1 MMIINIQNVSFIVLL
16 HLLAT
21 VYFPLYYLIIHPNS
35 GVWTIF
41 ILLATMI
48 AISWGTLLVP
58 ILLVVMFGLIIKF
71 PFVYV
76 SYLVCFVIPLFFLLQ
91 SKPKK
96 TQYFL
101 KIGFIFFVLG
111 ILIYVA
117 TFIAYLNG
125 MTLNNFK

>member
-1 MMIINIQNVSFIVLL
+1 MVINIQNVSFIVLL

-48 AISWGTLLVP
+48 AISWGTLLIP
-58 ILLVVMFGLIIKF
+58 ILLVVMFGLIVKL
-71 PFVYV
+71 PFAYV
-76 SYLVCFVIPLFFLLQ
+76 SYLVCFVIPIFLLLR

-96 TQYFL
+96 RQYFL
-101 KIGFIFFVLG
+101 KIGFIFFVFG

-117 TFIAYLNG
+117 IFIAYLNG
-125 MTLNNFK
+125 VTLNNFK

>member
-1 MMIINIQNVSFIVLL
+1 MIINIHNVSFIVLL
-16 HLLAT
+16 HRLAT

-48 AISWGTLLVP
+48 AISWGILLVP

-76 SYLVCFVIPLFFLLQ
+76 TYLVCFVIPLFFLLQ

-96 TQYFL
+96 RQYFL
-101 KIGFIFFVLG
+101 KISFIFFCTGYFDLCCHFYC
-111 ILIYVA
+111 L
-117 TFIAYLNG
+117 
-125 MTLNNFK
+125 FKWHDFE

>member
-21 VYFPLYYLIIHPNS
+21 VYFPLYYLIIHPNL

-76 SYLVCFVIPLFFLLQ
+76 SYLVCFVIPLFFCYSLNL
-91 SKPKK
+91 KK
-96 TQYFL
+96 DS
-101 KIGFIFFVLG
+101 IF
-111 ILIYVA
+111 
-117 TFIAYLNG
+117 
-125 MTLNNFK
+125 